1 MAMVEANSEVTDDS
15 PSEPERELLEAVLA
29 ALRGLRYGSVVL
41 TVHDGRLVEVQRTE
55 KLRISGMK
63 TTK

>member
-1 MAMVEANSEVTDDS
+1 MLEANTEVKDDP
-15 PSEPERELLEAVLA
+15 PSEREREVMQAVLA
-29 ALRGLRYGSVVL
+29 ALRGLRYGSIVL